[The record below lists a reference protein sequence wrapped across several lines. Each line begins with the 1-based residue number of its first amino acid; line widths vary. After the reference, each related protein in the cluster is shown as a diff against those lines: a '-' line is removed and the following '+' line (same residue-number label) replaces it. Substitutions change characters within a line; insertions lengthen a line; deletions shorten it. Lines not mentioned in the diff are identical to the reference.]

1 VTGLAG
7 ASFIQAAERGPFA
20 IVTGGERWTR
30 MLMRLAKDL
39 GHDQLLRH
47 IETVAP
53 SGAALQAEPET
64 AMMCLAAACLQAAR
78 TGVESIIL
86 GGAGLAGYAPGLQA
100 HCPLPLIDSAT
111 AGLDILLGNL
121 APAAAQDVNKFHA
134 HWTNMPPAFGR
145 S

>member
-1 VTGLAG
+1 MTGLAG

-86 GGAGLAGYAPGLQA
+86 HGAGLAG
-100 HCPLPLIDSAT
+100 
-111 AGLDILLGNL
+111 
-121 APAAAQDVNKFHA
+121 
-134 HWTNMPPAFGR
+134 
-145 S
+145 